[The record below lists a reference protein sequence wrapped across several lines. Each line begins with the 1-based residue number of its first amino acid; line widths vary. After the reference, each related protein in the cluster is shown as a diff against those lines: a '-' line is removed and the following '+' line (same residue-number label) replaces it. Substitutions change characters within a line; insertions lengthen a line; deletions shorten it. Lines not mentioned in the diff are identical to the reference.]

1 MKEILHQLIQL
12 RELDASIHELR
23 DQLHLYPG
31 MLKELDAKEKKA
43 QREIDSVRQRFRE
56 SREGRRQ
63 AELDADGLRE
73 KIRKYKIQQ
82 GNVKTNR
89 ELEAINHE
97 IETLEGRIEELDT
110 FGLESL
116 EKEERSQEELAHAED
131 SKKRLIEESDRERSR
146 IAEQTESKR
155 LRLVK
160 LQEEQARRTARL
172 PEDIR
177 DLYELLNEKYPGA
190 AIVPVKDGAC
200 SGCSMNLVRQR
211 VTEVRRADQ
220 PVRCDNC
227 TRLLY
232 DPGYLEGRETVAV
245 GDH

>member
-1 MKEILHQLIQL
+1 MKDILKQLIEL
-12 RELDASIHELR
+12 RELDARIHELR
-23 DQLHLYPG
+23 EQLHLYPG
-31 MLKELDAKEKKA
+31 MLKELDAREKKA
-43 QREIDSVRQRFRE
+43 QREIDTIRQRFRD

-63 AELDADGLRE
+63 AELDANGLRE

-82 GNVKTNR
+82 GSVKTNR

-97 IETLEGRIEELDT
+97 IETLEAKIEELDT

-116 EKEERSQEELAHAED
+116 ENEERAQEELARAEEK
-131 SKKRLIEESDRERSR
+131 KKRLVEENDRERSR
-146 IAEQTESKR
+146 IAEQTETKR
-155 LRLVK
+155 ENMARL
-160 LQEEQARRTARL
+160 QREQAQRLARI

-177 DLYELLNEKYPGA
+177 ELYELLNQKYPGS
-190 AIVPVKDGAC
+190 AIVPVKEGAC

>member
-1 MKEILHQLIQL
+1 MKEVLRQLVDL
-12 RELDASIHELR
+12 CELDASIHELR
-23 DQLHLYPG
+23 EQLHLYPG
-31 MLKELDAKEKKA
+31 MLRELDAKEKKA
-43 QREIDSVRQRFRE
+43 QREIDTIRQRYKE

-63 AELDADGLRE
+63 AEMDADGLRE

-82 GNVKTNR
+82 GSVKTNR

-97 IETLEGRIEELDT
+97 IQTLENRIEELDT

-116 EKEERSQEELAHAED
+116 ETEERSQEELAHAEEK
-131 SKKRLIEESDRERSR
+131 KKRLVEENDRERSR
-146 IAEQTESKR
+146 IAEQTEHKR
-155 LRLVK
+155 ARLAK
-160 LQEEQARRTARL
+160 LQDEQAHRTARL
-172 PEDIR
+172 PEDLR
-177 DLYELLNEKYPGA
+177 ELYERLNQKYPGSA
-190 AIVPVKDGAC
+190 VVPLKDGAC

-227 TRLLY
+227 SRLLY
-232 DPGYLEGRETVAV
+232 DPGYLEGRETIAV